1 MVIQN
6 QINENN
12 DEINN
17 FTKFIKDTKSNVK
30 KKLSKN

>member
-17 FTKFIKDTKSNVK
+17 FTKFIKDTKSKLK
-30 KKLSKN
+30 KELFKN

>member
-12 DEINN
+12 DEISN

-30 KKLSKN
+30 KELSKN

>member
-6 QINENN
+6 QIYENH

-30 KKLSKN
+30 KELSKN